1 MFPRHQ
7 KNYFVCFVVCT
18 SIPSFFFWTCASLLH
33 RSAIF
38 LLNLRSLLLVR
49 LKPVVEDIQCCVSML
64 YIRSIPLILPYLN
77 FLRVVTFPSFVA
89 FFNGSRS
96 SFLICSKY
104 PPSLPYLPKYYILPY
119 GIKRTYI
126 LAIRVRIVVL
136 LRSRQ
141 FYLQWFIV
149 CLLERVSIKSKYP

>member
-1 MFPRHQ
+1 MFCCLYIDP
-7 KNYFVCFVVCT
+7 
-18 SIPSFFFWTCASLLH
+18 
-33 RSAIF
+33 IF
-38 LLNLRSLLLVR
+38 LLLNLRLLTPSIRHLSSEPAQPLISTVKTSCR
-49 LKPVVEDIQCCVSML
+49 RHSML
-64 YIRSIPLILPYLN
+64 CVYVIYIRSIPSILPYLN
-77 FLRVVTFPSFVA
+77 FLHVVAFPSSLFLMVLVP
-89 FFNGSRS
+89 RS
-96 SFLICSKY
+96 SSAVSTLPPFPTY
-104 PPSLPYLPKYYILPY
+104 PSILPY

>member
-77 FLRVVTFPSFVA
+77 FLHVVTFPSSLFLMVLVP
-89 FFNGSRS
+89 RS
-96 SFLICSKY
+96 SSAVSTLPPFPTY
-104 PPSLPYLPKYYILPY
+104 PSILPY